1 MSRWVWLA
9 CRSQR
14 PAVGGV
20 PGQLSRQ
27 NALLACGV
35 CHSRRSLVLAR
46 RAAVALVSTLVCGF
60 PCSLG
65 EGETHQTIEG
75 DTP

>member
-1 MSRWVWLA
+1 MSRWLWLV

-20 PGQLSRQ
+20 PRQLSRQ
-27 NALLACGV
+27 NALLAYGV

-46 RAAVALVSTLVCGF
+46 RAAVALVSTSGLWF
-60 PCSLG
+60 PLF
-65 EGETHQTIEG
+65 
-75 DTP
+75 PW